1 MDINQLVRDLV
12 ADWFKQNG
20 NKKNA
25 DVKRLISIIESI
37 LSHDTVKNAVYLGVG
52 AIAIKVVLKPIL
64 DSMNEHYKIK
74 CESELD
80 KLMIQPS
87 TMIVDNVDDIEDWTN
102 IKEEE

>member
-52 AIAIKVVLKPIL
+52 AIAIKVALKPIL
-64 DSMNEHYKIK
+64 DAMNEHYRIK

-80 KLMIQPS
+80 KLMMRPS

-102 IKEEE
+102 IEEEE

>member
-80 KLMIQPS
+80 ILMIQPS

-102 IKEEE
+102 IEEEE

>member
-52 AIAIKVVLKPIL
+52 AIAIKVELKPIL

-80 KLMIQPS
+80 KLIMQPS
-87 TMIVDNVDDIEDWTN
+87 TMIVDNINDIEEWEN
-102 IKEEE
+102 IEEEE

>member
-80 KLMIQPS
+80 KLIMQPS
-87 TMIVDNVDDIEDWTN
+87 TMIVDNINDIEEWEN
-102 IKEEE
+102 IEEEE